1 MSHNSV
7 SAPDRPVS
15 ATDDPVSAT
24 DNAVS
29 AIHDAESQDSK
40 GDTVARRRINAHW
53 RPIDITVTSVIA
65 VASGLVFWM
74 FDLVV
79 TAPTAFLE
87 GLVPGLSGLISGF
100 WYIAGPLAIIIVR
113 KPGAAIYAE
122 TIGGLLEL
130 ALGNQWGFS
139 GSLVA
144 GLVQGIFSELV
155 FAIVMYRVWNAW
167 TATLSGLVTGFGGAL
182 YALFILQ
189 SGLKATGGYV
199 VTNIVA
205 NCISGAVIS
214 GILMWYLAI
223 AIAKTGALSHFAS
236 GRMISGGIRS

>member
-1 MSHNSV
+1 M
-7 SAPDRPVS
+7 SAPTQHTTRNS
-15 ATDDPVSAT
+15 TSTATAAKETTAPSTPAT
-24 DNAVS
+24 QRLQGVAAPKRRTNA
-29 AIHDAESQDSK
+29 
-40 GDTVARRRINAHW
+40 RW
-53 RPIDITVTSVIA
+53 RPIDITVASVIA

-79 TAPTAFLE
+79 TAPSAFLE

-144 GLVQGIFSELV
+144 GLVQGVFSELV
-155 FAIVMYRVWNAW
+155 FAIVMYRMWNAW
-167 TATLSGLVTGFGGAL
+167 TATLSGLVTGLGGSL
-182 YALFILQ
+182 YSLIVLQ
-189 SGLKATGGYV
+189 SGLNAGGTYV
-199 VTNIVA
+199 VTNIIA

-214 GILMWYLAI
+214 GILMWYLYI
-223 AIAKTGALSHFAS
+223 AIAKSGALSHFAS
-236 GRMISGGIRS
+236 GRMVFDKVSR